1 MNPRPCRT
9 PVTDRGRARLG
20 GSKAGDRAGLRTTTT
35 PIQLATMN
43 AISTTNRWA
52 SVAPADPDNLPA
64 ADFETPVPGHG
75 CILLG
80 PRLFAGLV
88 GAAADAWDRLLLKAL
103 GDLSLVLRL
112 IGYELK
118 RCPGL
123 ALAEAV
129 IRANDRWERDLSR

>member
-1 MNPRPCRT
+1 
-9 PVTDRGRARLG
+9 
-20 GSKAGDRAGLRTTTT
+20 
-35 PIQLATMN
+35 MN

-52 SVAPADPDNLPA
+52 SVAPADLDNLPE

-75 CILLG
+75 PHLV

-103 GDLSLVLRL
+103 GDLSLVFRL

-129 IRANDRWERDLSR
+129 IRANDRWERDLNR